1 MSYQEK
7 FPIGTV
13 VRIAPLE
20 QLQAFKR
27 DWRYHHPLQDEQL
40 QFAGTMDKVRP
51 VGFYHGGDVIYQLET
66 ARELGMKESWMR
78 TDLLPFHP

>member
-20 QLQAFKR
+20 RLLAFKR
-27 DWRYHHPLQDEQL
+27 DWKYHHPLQDEQL
-40 QFAGTMDKVRP
+40 QLAGTMDKVRS
-51 VGFYHGGDVIYQLET
+51 VGFYHGGDVIYQLEN
-66 ARELGMKESWMR
+66 APGI
-78 TDLLPFHP
+78 

>member
-1 MSYQEK
+1 MSYREK

-27 DWRYHHPLQDEQL
+27 DWKYHHPLQDEQL
-40 QFAGTMDKVRP
+40 QFAGTANRVRT
-51 VGFYHGGDVIYQLET
+51 VGFYHGGDVIYHLET
-66 ARELGMKESWMR
+66 APGTWHEGVLDS
-78 TDLLPFHP
+78 D